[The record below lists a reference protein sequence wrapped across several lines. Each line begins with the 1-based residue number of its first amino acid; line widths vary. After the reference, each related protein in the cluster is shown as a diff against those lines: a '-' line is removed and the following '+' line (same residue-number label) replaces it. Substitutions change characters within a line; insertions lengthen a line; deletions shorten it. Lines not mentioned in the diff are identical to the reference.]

1 MSSTKWMI
9 FNMIYLLSLII
20 FVSNS
25 VEFLEGRRLLLSKIP
40 PIDVTILEDSLAL
53 APSIPQK
60 NDVDDHDDGSV
71 LTYVSISTHDD
82 HDDDNH
88 DDDDHDDDND
98 DDHNDDNQ
106 DDDTVLTPA
115 SSPTHDDHNDDNQD
129 DDTVLTPASSPTHD
143 DHNDDNQDD
152 DTVLTP
158 TSSPTHDDHNDD
170 DHND

>member
-1 MSSTKWMI
+1 HKQTCLYLIKYRNNMTSTKWVI

-40 PIDVTILEDSLAL
+40 PIDVTLLEDSLAL

-60 NDVDDHDDGSV
+60 NDVDGHDDGSV
-71 LTYVSISTHDD
+71 LTSVSISTHDDHGDD

-88 DDDDHDDDND
+88 DDDHDDDNH
-98 DDHNDDNQ
+98 DDHDDDNQ

-115 SSPTHDDHNDDNQD
+115 SNPTHDDHNDDNQD
-129 DDTVLTPASSPTHD
+129 DDT
-143 DHNDDNQDD
+143 
-152 DTVLTP
+152 
-158 TSSPTHDDHNDD
+158 
-170 DHND
+170 